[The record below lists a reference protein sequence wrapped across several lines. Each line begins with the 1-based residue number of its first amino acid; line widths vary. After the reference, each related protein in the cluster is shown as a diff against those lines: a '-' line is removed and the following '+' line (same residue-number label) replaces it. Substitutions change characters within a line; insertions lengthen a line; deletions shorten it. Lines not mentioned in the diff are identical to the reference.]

1 MTSTHTGLQA
11 PAEAQTQGPTQGQ
24 PLRGLRIVELSSYV
38 ATPLSGL
45 TLAQLGAEVIRV
57 EPLGGGADRGRWPLA
72 NGASLYWTGLNRG
85 KRAIEVDLARPE
97 GRALVADLVVEGG
110 PGGGI
115 LVSNTERW
123 PDLGFE
129 ALRARRED
137 VVHVQLTGLRD
148 GGTAVDYTVQAG
160 TGFPLITGPDGQD
173 APVNHVLPA
182 WDVAAGLYLATG
194 LLAAER
200 HRSATGE
207 GQQVRVAL
215 EDVALALAGNLGYL
229 AEAQLGGRR
238 ERDDNYVY
246 GTFGRD
252 FTSSDGVRFMLVA
265 LTPRQWSD
273 LLAITGLRDVVET
286 LAPALGADFDTEDDR
301 YRHRTVL
308 GSLVAEWAGRHTWDQ
323 VSAAL
328 GGTRI
333 LWSRYR
339 SFADLAA
346 DDARLLRDNPLF
358 RSVEQRGV
366 GSYLAPGSP
375 IVVDGAQAAPLP
387 APEVG
392 EHTAEVLA
400 EDLHLPVSEL
410 DRLTDQG
417 VLRLP
422 ARQELSA

>member
-1 MTSTHTGLQA
+1 MTTRSDA
-11 PAEAQTQGPTQGQ
+11 PPEAPCDLPGGQ
-24 PLRGLRIVELSSYV
+24 PLRGLRVVELSSYV

-57 EPLGGGADRGRWPLA
+57 EPFGGGPDRSRWPLA
-72 NGASLYWTGLNRG
+72 PTGESLYWTGLNRG
-85 KRAIEVDLARPE
+85 KRAVEVDLSRSE
-97 GRALVADLVVEGG
+97 GRRLVADLVVEGG

-115 LVSNTERW
+115 LISNTERW

-129 ALRARRED
+129 ALRERRED

-160 TGFPLITGPDGQD
+160 TGFPLITGPEGQA
-173 APVNHVLPA
+173 APVNTVLPV

-200 HRSATGE
+200 HRTATGE

-229 AEAQLGGRR
+229 AEAQLGAVRS
-238 ERDDNYVY
+238 RDDNYVY

-273 LLAITGLRDVVET
+273 LLTITDLRGVVDT
-286 LAPALGADFDTEDDR
+286 LAPALGADFDSEDDR
-301 YRHRTVL
+301 YRHRAVL
-308 GSLVAEWAGRHTWDQ
+308 GSLVAEWTGRHTWDQ
-323 VSAAL
+323 ISSAL
-328 GGTRI
+328 GRTRI

-346 DDARLLRDNPLF
+346 DGASLLRDNPLF
-358 RSVEQRGV
+358 ANVEQRGV
-366 GSYLAPGSP
+366 GTYLAPGSP
-375 IVVDGAQAAPLP
+375 IVVGGAQSAPRP
-387 APEVG
+387 SPEVG
-392 EHTAEVLA
+392 EHTAEVLTG
-400 EDLHLPVSEL
+400 DLHLPVADL
-410 DRLTDQG
+410 HRLADQG

>member
-1 MTSTHTGLQA
+1 MTSIDAA
-11 PAEAQTQGPTQGQ
+11 PDVPGSRAPGQ
-24 PLRGLRIVELSSYV
+24 PLRGLRVVELSSFV

-57 EPLGGGADRGRWPLA
+57 EPLGGGPDRGRWPLA
-72 NGASLYWTGLNRG
+72 PSGASLYWTGLNRG
-85 KRAIEVDLARPE
+85 KRALEVDLTRPE
-97 GRALVADLVVEGG
+97 GRRLVADLVIDGG

-129 ALRARRED
+129 ALRSRRED
-137 VVHVQLTGLRD
+137 VVHVQLTGRHD

-160 TGFPLITGPDGQD
+160 TGFPLVTGAAGQD

-200 HRSATGE
+200 HRTLTGE

-229 AEAQLGGRR
+229 AEAQLGNVRG
-238 ERDDNYVY
+238 RDDNYVY

-273 LLAITGLRDVVET
+273 LVTVTGIHQVVDVLAS
-286 LAPALGADFDTEDDR
+286 ALGADFNTEDDR
-301 YRHRTVL
+301 YRHRAVL
-308 GSLVAEWAGRHTWDQ
+308 ADLVAEWAGRHTWDQ
-323 VSAAL
+323 VSDSL
-328 GGTRI
+328 GRTRI

-339 SFADLAA
+339 TFADLAA
-346 DDARLLRDNPLF
+346 DDARLLRENPLF
-358 RSVEQRGV
+358 ADVEQRGV
-366 GSYLAPGSP
+366 GTYLAPGSP

-387 APEVG
+387 APDVG
-392 EHTAEVLA
+392 EDTVHVLTDSLHLA
-400 EDLHLPVSEL
+400 ESDLHALA
-410 DRLTDQG
+410 DAG

-422 ARQELSA
+422 ALQEMSA